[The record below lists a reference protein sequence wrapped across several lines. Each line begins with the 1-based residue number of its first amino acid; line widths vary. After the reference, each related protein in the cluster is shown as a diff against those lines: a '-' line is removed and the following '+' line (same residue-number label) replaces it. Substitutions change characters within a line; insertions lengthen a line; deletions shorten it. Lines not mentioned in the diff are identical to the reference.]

1 MQNTDIHD
9 FARKLREAH
18 GPKAEA
24 EAAQKVKGF
33 QEAGDT
39 VQAENWQRIRDV
51 LLQMRGPGTS

>member
-18 GPKAEA
+18 GLKAEA
-24 EAAQKVKGF
+24 EAAQNVKGF

-39 VQAENWQRIRDV
+39 V
-51 LLQMRGPGTS
+51 